1 MPKLN
6 QTFIDWKR
14 AAMHEVG
21 RATKRF
27 IQQTVHSP
35 QVALERF
42 VERKIPIKPLQ
53 KGEWRE
59 ETNPSYLG

>member
-1 MPKLN
+1 
-6 QTFIDWKR
+6 
-14 AAMHEVG
+14 MHEVG

-53 KGEWRE
+53 KGE
-59 ETNPSYLG
+59 